1 MEIDTLILSGASSK
15 GIGYVGVLYALLKKD
30 LIDMKKIK
38 NIIACSSGAIFGFML
53 VLNFSINA
61 MYKLLQ
67 NIDLI
72 NLNDFDSDELF
83 IDNGIF
89 NNNSVYSFF
98 KTCLKI
104 KYNLNNINFKDLYEK
119 TKILFIVKVYNLS
132 IQKEE
137 YFSYKNKPN
146 MSVLDAIQMST
157 CIPIIFKPIKYDDNY
172 YVDGGTVNNIPHLKN
187 KKYKNYLLIY
197 ITSINNDLKTPVN
210 YDNIDFIDYISKIFN
225 IVTSSKK
232 SKNKR
237 NIRIVIDLE
246 PTNFYVKS
254 VLDDIILDSY
264 EQTLKHIKDFNL

>member
-53 VLNFSINA
+53 VLNFSTNA

-72 NLNDFDSDELF
+72 NLNDFDSNELF

-98 KTCLKI
+98 QTCLKI

-137 YFSYKNKPN
+137 YFSYRNKPT

-157 CIPIIFKPIKYDDNY
+157 CIPIIFKPIKYNDNY
-172 YVDGGTVNNIPHLKN
+172 YVDGGIVNNIPHLKN

-210 YDNIDFIDYISKIFN
+210 YDNIDFIDYIGKIFN

-232 SKNKR
+232 SKDKR

-246 PTNFYVKS
+246 SINFYVKS

-264 EQTLKHIKDFNL
+264 EQTLKHITDFNL